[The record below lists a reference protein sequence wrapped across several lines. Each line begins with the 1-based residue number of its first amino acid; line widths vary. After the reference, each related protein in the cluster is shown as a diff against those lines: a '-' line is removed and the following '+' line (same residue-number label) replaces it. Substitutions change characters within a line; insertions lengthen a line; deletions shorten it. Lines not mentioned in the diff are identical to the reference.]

1 MINSFKSYL
10 LEETKT
16 VYFTFGRM
24 NPPTIGHE
32 KLMNSLATKSGNN
45 PYKIYLSQTQDKNK
59 NPLTY
64 KDKVKFVRK
73 MFPRHARSVVM
84 SPKVKSAMDAASE
97 MYAAGF
103 KKIVMVVGSDRVMEF
118 ELLLK
123 KYNGQKAKHGFYDF
137 DSISVISA
145 GERDPDAEGTEGASA
160 SKQREY
166 AKKNDFTGFSQ
177 GVPKSVSNSDAKSLF
192 NAVRKSMGLKE
203 TVDFTN
209 NVKLEKVSETREQ
222 YVNGTLFS
230 VGDKVIVKENDSI
243 ATVKHLGANYVII
256 ESSTGEQFRKWLDA
270 IEPLEEKKNQPEWG
284 TPDSTATAKKI
295 TPGENRKKFKEM
307 YGEQSVQSVDLA
319 KKRIDREKELDA
331 KKHDRMMDRARL
343 RDVQLKNRATQPA
356 KRN

>member
-32 KLMNSLATKSGNN
+32 KLMNSLATKSGDN

-103 KKIVMVVGSDRVMEF
+103 KKIIMVVGSDRVMEF

-137 DSISVISA
+137 DSINVISA

-166 AKKNDFTGFSQ
+166 VKKNDFTGFSQ

-203 TVDFTN
+203 TIDFTN
-209 NVKLEKVSETREQ
+209 TIKLEKVSDTREQ
-222 YVNGTLFS
+222 YINGSLFS
-230 VGDKVIVKENDSI
+230 IGDKVVVKENDSV
-243 ATVKHLGANYVII
+243 ATIKHLGTNYVII
-256 ESSTGEQFRKWLDA
+256 ESSTGQYRKWLDS
-270 IEPLEEKKNQPEWG
+270 IELLEKNKDQPEWG
-284 TPDSTATAKKI
+284 TPACTEKAKKM

-307 YGEQSVQSVDLA
+307 YDEQTTQSIDTA

-331 KKHDRMMDRARL
+331 KKHDMMMDRARL
-343 RDVQLKNRATQPA
+343 KDVQLKNRATKPG
-356 KRN
+356 KGN